1 MKNYVVY
8 FVKVEP
14 KKDDTETLFKL
25 IFEDYIDFNDKDT
38 AMKVSEKFKE
48 NGIDNFVFDI
58 KKIVDEENIHNT
70 VKLTNKDGIV
80 CDTSV
85 DYNDSKWDKRTRADR
100 ARGAIRVTVDN
111 YLGITSRICNLKP

>member
-1 MKNYVVY
+1 MKNCVVY

-14 KKDDTETLFKL
+14 TKDDTETLFKL

-48 NGIDNFVFDI
+48 KGIDNFIFDI
-58 KKIVDEENIHNT
+58 KKVIGDKDLHNP
-70 VKLTNKDGIV
+70 VKITDKDGIV
-80 CDTSV
+80 
-85 DYNDSKWDKRTRADR
+85 DYGNAEWDKDARVDR
-100 ARGAIRVTVDN
+100 ARGAISVTVDN